1 MTEHIMKKR
10 CSKVEV
16 KCFHLAV
23 NKIHLCSC
31 FRVRLAIQNCLL
43 QLQQGIVII
52 KDALKDFIAHSS
64 PGWTKDMESNTV
76 RGNLCFD
83 ALKQS

>member
-1 MTEHIMKKR
+1 MKKK
-10 CSKVEV
+10 CFKVEV
-16 KCFHLAV
+16 KHFHLAV
-23 NKIHLCSC
+23 NIIHSCSC
-31 FRVRLAIQNCLL
+31 FRIRLVIQNCLP
-43 QLQQGIVII
+43 QFQQGAVII

-64 PGWTKDMESNTV
+64 PGWAKDMESNTV